1 MLYYVI
7 RRWTDRVIKNNE
19 EIDAFLPRETTQS
32 ITEKLSYLQFLNP
45 LSPL

>member
-19 EIDAFLPRETTQS
+19 EVDTFSTRETTQS
-32 ITEKLSYLQFLNP
+32 ITEKLQFLNP